1 MKFSIEQIEE
11 EEEEDQYSM
20 YRATWRVWRCGC
32 VADDASSSVAATS
45 NNNKC
50 QQQEQEDCQLCSQK
64 IETDFKQQLV
74 RLSEAVRFFK
84 KISSFFFQYL
94 EDLNIH
100 IHSF

>member
-11 EEEEDQYSM
+11 EEEGQ
-20 YRATWRVWRCGC
+20 YRATWRVWRCGCGC

-74 RLSEAVRFFK
+74 RLSEAVRFF
-84 KISSFFFQYL
+84 
-94 EDLNIH
+94 
-100 IHSF
+100 

>member
-20 YRATWRVWRCGC
+20 YRPTWRVWRCGCGC

-74 RLSEAVRFFK
+74 RLSEAVRFFL
-84 KISSFFFQYL
+84 KISSFFF
-94 EDLNIH
+94 NI
-100 IHSF
+100 